1 MALFLANSMG
11 GGVQDILVQTFST
24 TVASIG
30 AGGDSS
36 VTFTGIAKTGYTP
49 LIAIYYKNDTTR
61 AILPV
66 FVASPVSSGQST
78 MAIKNTGTSAL
89 TNITVQ
95 CYVIF
100 IKK

>member
-1 MALFLANSMG
+1 MALFQANS
-11 GGVQDILVQTFST
+11 GGVQDIVIQSFST

-30 AGGDSS
+30 AGGDTS

-89 TNITVQ
+89 TNVTVQ